1 MNDFMEKEEMVSA
14 SATISVING
23 IGASFGPLLASVLMF
38 LIGPYGFV
46 IFFIIVYATLIPF
59 CLYRVKLG
67 RDIEFVDENRP
78 TILVPRT
85 VSAMGV
91 QMATEESIMRS
102 EEDET

>member
-1 MNDFMEKEEMVSA
+1 
-14 SATISVING
+14 
-23 IGASFGPLLASVLMF
+23 MF
-38 LIGPYGFV
+38 AIGPYGFV

-67 RDIEFVDENRP
+67 RDIEFFDENRP

-102 EEDET
+102 EEDDS